1 MGQYI
6 IIDYLKD
13 ENKKYP
19 WYQNMENGKTP
30 RYKLYKPRPYDD
42 ADYYW
47 ANSFD
52 KNIWYIHFGNTYSI
66 KNPIATIIGTENAIN
81 YLIKLNE
88 NVNPRMIYN

>member
-1 MGQYI
+1 MEQYKI
-6 IIDYLKD
+6 MDYLKE
-13 ENKKYP
+13 ENKIYS
-19 WYQNMENGKTP
+19 WYQQMENGTKP

-66 KNPIATIIGTENAIN
+66 KSPIATIISTENAIN